1 MVIKMNTELLE
12 SNWGGARKGAGRKKS
27 ATKGKQ
33 MWIPA
38 PLVAQVEQLL
48 NSHNANQESPP
59 QVSPSSVCAGDDAG
73 EGTGGGLV
81 KENIKEQTLPL
92 ATPFCNTGYI
102 DQSPPEPMGYVKAT
116 RKHLERLPASVRR
129 QLEKEFGSLTNALR
143 CGLYVCGKKVIAWS
157 ESLK

>member
-1 MVIKMNTELLE
+1 MNTELLE
-12 SNWGGARKGAGRKKS
+12 SSWGGARKGAGRKKS

-38 PLVAQVEQLL
+38 PLVAQVEQMLQSAL
-48 NSHNANQESPP
+48 SSPALHT
-59 QVSPSSVCAGDDAG
+59 QGATAPSGV
-73 EGTGGGLV
+73 EGQGA
-81 KENIKEQTLPL
+81 EE
-92 ATPFCNTGYI
+92 TPFCNTGYI
-102 DQSPPEPMGYVKAT
+102 DQSPPEPPMGYVKAT
-116 RKHLERLPASVRR
+116 RKHLERLPTSVRR

>member
-1 MVIKMNTELLE
+1 MNTELLE

-48 NSHNANQESPP
+48 NSHNANQESPA
-59 QVSPSSVCAGDDAG
+59 QVSPSREGAGDDAG
-73 EGTGGGLV
+73 QGTEVGLV

-102 DQSPPEPMGYVKAT
+102 DQSPPEPPMGYVKAT